1 MSYFVVG
8 GVYKDTSFEELEN
21 SENQEKLGPF
31 ESYDEALKVWE
42 KVSWEKVDDCNVRY
56 FILPQK

>member
-8 GVYKDTSFEELEN
+8 GVYEDTSFEKLEN
-21 SENQEKLGPF
+21 SGNQEKFGPF

-42 KVSWEKVDDCNVRY
+42 KVSWENVDDCNVRY